1 MTPENLP
8 GMTITA
14 EQLGRIWTPLR
25 SEPQRRLVLPA
36 PQAPS
41 TTIKMAA

>member
-8 GMTITA
+8 ALKVTA
-14 EQLGRIWTPLR
+14 EQLGPIWTPLGG
-25 SEPQRRLVLPA
+25 EAQRRLAPAA

-41 TTIKMAA
+41 TITKMAA